1 MRIDVKEADIISF
14 RSALLSCTHG
24 LVGVGIFSAVLNLL
38 ALTGSLYMLQ
48 VYDRVLPSSSIQTLI
63 GLTIVMV
70 GLYLAF
76 GLLDFVRQRLLVRIA
91 NRLDRKLNGL
101 VFSASLM
108 LPLRAGQDGART
120 QPIRD
125 LDQIRTFIS
134 GTGPTAF
141 LDMPWIPF
149 YLAII
154 FMLHPYLGWLA
165 TGGAVVSV
173 SLTLVAEILS
183 RRPSGRAAE
192 SATTRSAFSAASRR
206 NAEVVRAMGLAG
218 RLGRIWNDQNESFL
232 QSQGRV
238 SDVIGATGSLS
249 RTIRMILQSL
259 MLGLGAYLVIR
270 GEASAGVIIAS
281 SIMLGRALAPVDVAI
296 ANWKGFISARQS
308 HAQIDKL
315 LNVFRQFGP
324 VMALPRPM
332 KNLIVEEL
340 SVGTPSRQAKPI
352 ITNVSFRLEA
362 GAGLGVIGPS
372 GSGKSTLVRALVGA
386 WAPLRGKIRLDGA
399 ALDQWEPDALG
410 RHIGYLPQDIELF
423 EGTVAENI
431 SRFDAGPDPTAI
443 IAAAQA
449 AGVHGMILRLPDGF
463 QTRVGE
469 GGTALSAGQRQLVGI
484 ARALYGDP
492 FLVVLDEP
500 NSNLDSD
507 GDIALS
513 AAIES
518 VRRRGGVVIVVAHRP
533 SALASLDQLLV
544 MTAGAVQTFGPKD
557 EVLAKV
563 TRPAAQV
570 ASGEGRTMTVVPLH
584 PDRR

>member
-1 MRIDVKEADIISF
+1 MDVKEVEIIGF
-14 RSALLSCTHG
+14 RGALLSCTHG

-48 VYDRVLPSSSIQTLI
+48 VYDRVLPSSSIPTLV

-91 NRLDRKLNGL
+91 NRLDRKLNGM
-101 VFSASLM
+101 VFSGSLM
-108 LPLRAGQDGART
+108 LPLRSGQDGARMR
-120 QPIRD
+120 PIRD

-141 LDMPWIPF
+141 LDIPWIPF
-149 YLAII
+149 YLAAI
-154 FMLHPYLGWLA
+154 FVLHPYLGWLA
-165 TGGAVVSV
+165 TGGAIVSV
-173 SLTLVAEILS
+173 GLTLVAEMLS
-183 RRPSGRAAE
+183 RRPSRRAAK

-218 RLGRIWNDQNESFL
+218 RLGRIWNDQNENFL
-232 QSQGRV
+232 RNQGRV
-238 SDVIGATGSLS
+238 SDVVGATGSLS

-259 MLGLGAYLVIR
+259 MLGLGAFLVIR
-270 GEASAGVIIAS
+270 GQASAGVIIAS
-281 SIMLGRALAPVDVAI
+281 SIMLGRALSPVDIAI
-296 ANWKGFISARQS
+296 ANWKGFIGARQS

-315 LNVFRQFGP
+315 LSVVGQSVP
-324 VMALPRPM
+324 VMALPKPTQS
-332 KNLIVEEL
+332 LIVEDL
-340 SVGTPSRQAKPI
+340 TVGAPSRQAKPI
-352 ITNVSFRLEA
+352 IANVSFGLEA

-386 WAPLRGKIRLDGA
+386 WSPLRGKIRLDGA

-423 EGTVAENI
+423 DGTVAENI
-431 SRFDAGPDPTAI
+431 CRFDTDPDPAAI

-449 AGVHGMILRLPDGF
+449 AGVHGMILRLPEGF

-469 GGTALSAGQRQLVGI
+469 SGTALSAGQRQLVGI

-500 NSNLDSD
+500 NSNLDTD
-507 GDIALS
+507 GDIALT

-518 VRRRGGVVIVVAHRP
+518 VRRRGGVAIVVAHRP
-533 SALASLDQLLV
+533 SALASLDQVLV
-544 MTAGAVQTFGPKD
+544 MGSGTVQTFGSKD

-563 TRPAAQV
+563 MRPVAAQV
-570 ASGEGRTMTVVPLH
+570 ASGDTRAMTVVPLH